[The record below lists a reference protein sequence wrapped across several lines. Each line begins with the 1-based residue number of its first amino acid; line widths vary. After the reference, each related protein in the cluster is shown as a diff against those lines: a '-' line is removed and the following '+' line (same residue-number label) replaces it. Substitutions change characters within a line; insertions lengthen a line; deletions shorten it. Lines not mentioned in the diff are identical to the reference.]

1 MNKIKYLNGLKG
13 IGAIM
18 VFLCHYHLMGF
29 PMPSWMSTNPYA
41 SLLIDGGFAVAF
53 FIIISGFTAWLS
65 VERKFHDMALLS
77 QMAVNRYFRFAVPFG
92 VVFIMMFIAWHLGA
106 FDYHVEAGNL
116 SGSETLKTAFWPVS
130 IVGFIKALLLS
141 PVNPDF
147 WDAPLWM
154 MKYVFFGTYIA
165 IIVRM
170 GIDNM
175 SPKCKLLALVVVLV
189 LFGIGDIFYLGI
201 LMGFLF
207 SYLYKQPVSTPKKLM
222 GGQILFILFL
232 IIRWKFPV
240 NASVEV
246 KNFSMAIVLL
256 LAIYLL
262 PFLQRILESRPLQYF
277 GKISF
282 SIYIF
287 HWPIMGAFTS
297 YVYVKVHS
305 FPYAFPVVFGLTLV
319 AVILFSHLS
328 ERFIERG
335 VSNFVIK
342 RINQFLFVPK

>member
-53 FIIISGFTAWLS
+53 FIVISGFTAWLS

-92 VVFIMMFIAWHLGA
+92 VAFIMMFIAWHLGA

-175 SPKCKLLALVVVLV
+175 FPKCKLLVLVVVLV

-222 GGQILFILFL
+222 GGANL
-232 IIRWKFPV
+232 IYPV
-240 NASVEV
+240 PYNKVE
-246 KNFSMAIVLL
+246 
-256 LAIYLL
+256 
-262 PFLQRILESRPLQYF
+262 
-277 GKISF
+277 IS
-282 SIYIF
+282 S
-287 HWPIMGAFTS
+287 
-297 YVYVKVHS
+297 
-305 FPYAFPVVFGLTLV
+305 
-319 AVILFSHLS
+319 
-328 ERFIERG
+328 
-335 VSNFVIK
+335 
-342 RINQFLFVPK
+342 